1 LDALRNQA
9 VAAASKSSIVI
20 AFLGLSPEI
29 EGEEMPLYVDGFI
42 GGDRST
48 IELPAAQRQLVD
60 ALAATGKPLI
70 IVLMNG
76 SAIALQDEE
85 KKVSA
90 ILEAWYP
97 GEFGG
102 TAIAETLFGE
112 NNPSGR
118 LPLTFYAGTGQ
129 LPAFDEYSMKERTYR
144 YFSGT
149 PLYPFG
155 YGLSYTQ
162 FRYSNGSLSSST
174 LRAGEPLEASVQ
186 VENVG
191 DKTGDE
197 AVEFY
202 VISKAKPGAPIC
214 WLAGFE
220 KVHLM
225 KGETRTVRL
234 TIDPRQLSLVD
245 GDGNR
250 SVQPGD
256 YELYV
261 GGSQPSAQAGVFLP
275 FHIEGESRM
284 AP

>member
-1 LDALRNQA
+1 
-9 VAAASKSSIVI
+9 
-20 AFLGLSPEI
+20 
-29 EGEEMPLYVDGFI
+29 
-42 GGDRST
+42 
-48 IELPAAQRQLVD
+48 VD

-76 SAIALQDEE
+76 SALALQDAEQ
-85 KKVSA
+85 KASA

-102 TAIAETLFGE
+102 TAIAQTLFGE

-118 LPLTFYAGTGQ
+118 LPLTFYARTSQ
-129 LPAFDEYSMKERTYR
+129 LPAFDDYSMKERTYR

-174 LRAGEPLEASVQ
+174 VQAGEPLEASVQ
-186 VENVG
+186 VANVG
-191 DKTGDE
+191 DIAGDE
-197 AVEFY
+197 TVEFY
-202 VISKAKPGAPIC
+202 VIPKAKPGAPIC
-214 WLAGFE
+214 WLASFE
-220 KVHLM
+220 KVHLL

-234 TIDPRQLSLVD
+234 EIDPRQLSLVD
-245 GDGNR
+245 ADGSR
-250 SVQPGD
+250 SVQSGE

-261 GGSQPSAQAGVFLP
+261 GGSQPSTESGVFLP
-275 FHIEGESRM
+275 FHIEDSSRM

>member
-1 LDALRNQA
+1 
-9 VAAASKSSIVI
+9 
-20 AFLGLSPEI
+20 
-29 EGEEMPLYVDGFI
+29 MPVHVDGFE
-42 GGDRST
+42 GGDRSA
-48 IELPAAQRQLVD
+48 IELPAAQRELVD

-76 SAIALQDEE
+76 SALALQGEE
-85 KKVSA
+85 QKAAA

-97 GEFGG
+97 GESGG

-118 LPLTFYAGTGQ
+118 LPLTFYAGTSQ
-129 LPAFDEYSMKERTYR
+129 LPAFDDYSMKERTYR

-155 YGLSYTQ
+155 YGLSYTR

-174 LRAGEPLEASVQ
+174 QRAGEPLEASVQ

-191 DKTGDE
+191 AREGDE
-197 AVEFY
+197 TVEFY
-202 VISKAKPGAPIC
+202 LIPKNKKEAPIR
-214 WLAGFE
+214 WLAGFD

-225 KGETRTVRL
+225 KGESRTVHL
-234 TIDPRQLSLVD
+234 KINPREQSIVD
-245 GDGNR
+245 ADGRR
-250 SVQPGD
+250 SVQSGE

-261 GGSQPSAQAGVFLP
+261 GGSQPSSQSGVFLP
-275 FHIEGESRM
+275 FHIEGSSPM